1 MDTALEKR
9 LQALEDRQAVEQVI
23 TDYLIAIDDRASVD
37 AVMNLFTDDAVFDM
51 SGIGYPNITGAPAIR
66 EFFDGVF
73 AGMRHHAHYATNFSL
88 DTLQGDLAQC
98 RTHVI
103 GMGVTADGDEVLFYL
118 QYHLEMRRES
128 GIWKIN
134 TFRGKPL
141 MPIAQET
148 TT

>member
-9 LQALEDRQAVEQVI
+9 LQALEDRQAIEQVI
-23 TDYLIAIDDRASVD
+23 TDYLIAVDDLSSVD
-37 AVMNLFTDDAVFDM
+37 AVMNVFTDDAVFDM
-51 SGIGYPNITGAPAIR
+51 SRIGYADIAGAPAIR

-88 DTLQGDLAQC
+88 DTLQADFARC

-103 GMGVTADGDEVLFYL
+103 GMGVTAEGSEVLFYL
-118 QYHLEMRRES
+118 QYHLEMRRET
-128 GIWKIN
+128 GTWKIA

-141 MPIAQET
+141 MPTEQGAT
-148 TT
+148 T

>member
-1 MDTALEKR
+1 MDKALEKR
-9 LQALEDRQAVEQVI
+9 LQALEDRQAIEQVI
-23 TDYLIAIDDRASVD
+23 TDYLVAVDDLSSVD
-37 AVMNLFTDDAVFDM
+37 AVMNVFTDDAVFDM
-51 SGIGYPNITGAPAIR
+51 SRIGYANIAGAPAIR

-73 AGMRHHAHYATNFSL
+73 AGMSHQAHYATNFSL

-103 GMGVTADGDEVLFYL
+103 GMGVTADGDEVCFYL

-128 GIWKIN
+128 GIWKLA

-141 MPIAQET
+141 MPIAQGAT
-148 TT
+148 T

>member
-1 MDTALEKR
+1 MDTSLEKR

-23 TDYLIAIDDRASVD
+23 TDYLIAIDDLSSVD
-37 AVMNLFTDDAVFDM
+37 AVMKVFTDDAVFDM
-51 SGIGYPNITGAPAIR
+51 SGIGYANITGAPAIR

-73 AGMRHHAHYATNFSL
+73 SGMRHHAHYATNFSL
-88 DTLQGDLAQC
+88 DALQGDFAQC

-103 GMGVTADGDEVLFYL
+103 GMGVTADGNEIRFYL

-128 GIWKIN
+128 GIWKIA

-141 MPIAQET
+141 MPIAQGAST
-148 TT
+148 